1 MVQWR
6 RKDGKWLHMVPFI
19 PTHTNPLNYE
29 LHLVHKYYIPTP
41 VFLPGE
47 SQGWGTW
54 LAAIYGVSQSRTR
67 LKWLSSSSSIPTHT
81 NPLNY
86 ELHLVNIYYLCYR
99 IEYIQFNTSQFRQ
112 RERYQ
117 GVWDFSLCLLS
128 HTLLPPNTRD
138 YLNPKFHISH
148 SRISLHRF
156 ILIYVCIPSQ
166 YSTYWLGFASF
177 WPLHWWTSTWTDGIT
192 DIFQ

>member
-1 MVQWR
+1 MVCQMVQWR

-29 LHLVHKYYIPTP
+29 LHLV
-41 VFLPGE
+41 
-47 SQGWGTW
+47 
-54 LAAIYGVSQSRTR
+54 
-67 LKWLSSSSSIPTHT
+67 
-81 NPLNY
+81 
-86 ELHLVNIYYLCYR
+86 NIYYLYYR
-99 IEYIQFNTSQFRQ
+99 IEYVQFNTSQFRQ

-117 GVWDFSLCLLS
+117 GIWDFSLCLLS
-128 HTLLPPNTRD
+128 HTLLPPNNRD

-177 WPLHWWTSTWTDGIT
+177 WPLHWWTSTWTDGIILILFNSWS
-192 DIFQ
+192 IFWFWDSSVQLWCIFTVT